1 MTGKALLVSIAGEL
15 SGHLHPGAVRGAY
28 ERMHYTVELG
38 EPGTGVEGAMCSTGG
53 LISAMTVVT
62 RTIKR
67 TGMAAAKRLLGLA
80 FTTTIRARIE
90 LSRVGDPEFQAGGVS
105 AAVKKMLSSA
115 GVDRTDYD
123 VRLST
128 TRLTVVLRRSA
139 ATCAMLVDVFRT
151 AAKAADE
158 ARAGSAPAPEEDGG
172 AVP

>member
-28 ERMHYTVELG
+28 ERMHYTVEL
-38 EPGTGVEGAMCSTGG
+38 
-53 LISAMTVVT
+53 SAMTVVP

-67 TGMAAAKRLLGLA
+67 TGMAAAKRLRGLA
-80 FTTTIRARIE
+80 FTMTIRARLE
-90 LSRVGDPEFQAGGVS
+90 LSRVGDAEFQAGGVS
-105 AAVKKMLSSA
+105 AAVKEMLRSA
-115 GVDRTDYD
+115 GFDRADYD

-158 ARAGSAPAPEEDGG
+158 ARARSAPAPAPEEDGE
-172 AVP
+172 AAP